1 MVNEI
6 LNFILVHTRSIFLL
20 NLSKLFP
27 PRVYL
32 SRFSSFI
39 WKTQLIPRHPVNKYL
54 WFPLLISGRRGDDS
68 TYSLALFLEEF
79 H

>member
-54 WFPLLISGRRGDDS
+54 
-68 TYSLALFLEEF
+68 
-79 H
+79 